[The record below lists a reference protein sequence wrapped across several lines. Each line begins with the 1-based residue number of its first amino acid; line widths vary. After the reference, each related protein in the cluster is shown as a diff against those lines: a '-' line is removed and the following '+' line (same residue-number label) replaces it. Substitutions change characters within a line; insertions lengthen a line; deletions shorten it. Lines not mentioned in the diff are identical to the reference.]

1 MNQCEQIL
9 DYMKRF
15 GSISTMEAF
24 TDLDI
29 TRLNSR
35 IHDLRKE
42 YEIKDKWEKRK
53 NRLGQIKHYKRYF
66 YHGKL
71 E

>member
-42 YEIKDKWEKRK
+42 YEIEDKWEKRK
-53 NRLGQIKHYKRYF
+53 NRLGQVKHYKRY
-66 YHGKL
+66 YLAK
-71 E
+71 EE